1 MRYLLVIFL
10 SFSIFQLNAQDLPQ
24 IDWNELQKT
33 KPWEITEWYK
43 EIPMVTP
50 GDYTA
55 PPSDAIV
62 LFDGKDLSKWQ
73 KTPFGEGVRT
83 DRTEVFLKQYNAQIE
98 SKPADWKIENGELI
112 VGKELGAIGTKQG
125 FGDIQLHIEW
135 YIPKLENLSGQGY
148 GNSGIF
154 LMGLYEIQVLNSFEN
169 PTYSNGQAGSIY
181 KQHAPLV
188 NASRPPQKWQTYDI
202 IFTAPKFSETGT
214 FVHPAMVTI
223 LHNGVLVQYNS
234 VLEGPTAFIGKTYQ
248 VVHPDKLPIV
258 LQDHQNPVRYRN
270 IWVREL

>member
-1 MRYLLVIFL
+1 MKHLILVLFC
-10 SFSIFQLNAQDLPQ
+10 FSLIQVSAQELPQ
-24 IDWNELQKT
+24 IDWDELQKT
-33 KPWEITEWYK
+33 KPWAMTEVHK
-43 EIPMVTP
+43 DVPIVTP
-50 GDYTA
+50 GEQNA

-62 LFDGKDLSKWQ
+62 LFDGKDLTQWQ

-83 DRTEVFLKQYNAQIE
+83 DRTEIFLKNHNAQSE
-98 SKPADWKIENGELI
+98 SLPADWTVENGELI

-125 FGDIQLHIEW
+125 FGDMQLHIEW
-135 YIPKLENLSGQGY
+135 YIPKLDNLSDQGY

-154 LMGLYEIQVLNSFEN
+154 LMGMYEIQVLNSFEN
-169 PTYSNGQAGSIY
+169 PTYSNGQAGSVY

-188 NASRPPQKWQTYDI
+188 NASRPPENWQTYDI
-202 IFTAPKFSETGT
+202 LFTAPKFSKSGT
-214 FVHPAMVTI
+214 LVHPALVTI
-223 LHNGVLVQYNS
+223 LHNGVLIQYNA

-248 VVHPDKLPIV
+248 VAHPDKLPIV

>member
-1 MRYLLVIFL
+1 MRYLIVIFL
-10 SFSIFQLNAQDLPQ
+10 SFSIFHLNAQDLPQ

-43 EIPMVTP
+43 EIPIVTP
-50 GDYTA
+50 GDYNA

-83 DRTEVFLKQYNAQIE
+83 DRTEVFLKQYNAQFD

-125 FGDIQLHIEW
+125 FGDMQLHIEW
-135 YIPKLENLSGQGY
+135 YIPKLENLSDQAY

-188 NASRPPQKWQTYDI
+188 NASRPPQNWQTYDI
-202 IFTAPKFSETGT
+202 FFTAPKFSETET
-214 FVHPAMVTI
+214 LVHPAMVTI

-248 VVHPDKLPIV
+248 VAHPDKLPIV

>member
-1 MRYLLVIFL
+1 MRYLLTLFVSLVIFH
-10 SFSIFQLNAQDLPQ
+10 LNAQDVPA

-33 KPWEITEWYK
+33 KPWEITEWSK
-43 EIPMVTP
+43 DIPVVTP
-50 GDYTA
+50 GNDTA

-62 LFDGKDLSKWQ
+62 LFNGTDLSQWQ

-83 DRTEVFLKQYNAQIE
+83 DRTEAFLKQYQAQGE
-98 SKPADWKIENGELI
+98 AKPANWSIENGELI
-112 VGKELGAIGTKQG
+112 VGKNLGAIATKKA

-135 YIPKLENLSGQGY
+135 YIPKLEKLSGQAY

-154 LMGLYEIQVLNSFEN
+154 LMGLYEVQVLNSFEN

-188 NASRPPQKWQTYDI
+188 NASRPPQNWQTYDI
-202 IFTAPKFSETGT
+202 VFTAPRFSASGT
-214 FVHPAMVTI
+214 LVHPAMITI
-223 LHNGVLVQYNS
+223 FHNGVLIQYNS
-234 VLEGPTAFIGKTYQ
+234 VLEGPTAFIGKPYQ
-248 VVHPDKLPIV
+248 VAHPEKLPLV